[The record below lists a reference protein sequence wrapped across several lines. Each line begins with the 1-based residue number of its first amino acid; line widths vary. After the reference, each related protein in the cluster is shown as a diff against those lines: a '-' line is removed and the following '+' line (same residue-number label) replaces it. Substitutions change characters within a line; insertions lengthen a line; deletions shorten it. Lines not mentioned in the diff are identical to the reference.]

1 MVRKI
6 RKRDGRIVN
15 FDQNKITRAI
25 EKSILAVKA
34 RDRALAKRLSR
45 EVMKIVKQKFVGKIP
60 GVEDIQDAV
69 ENVLIKNGL
78 TRVAKAYILYR
89 QKRKEV
95 REAKGIFG
103 IEDDLKLPVNAVR
116 ILEKRYL
123 LKDELGNL
131 IETPKRMFH
140 RVAREVASAD
150 RLYGKKFNAE
160 ETEKEFYRVMS
171 NLEFIPNSPTLIN
184 AGTRMG
190 QLSACFV
197 LPVADSMKSIF
208 EAVKDMA
215 LIHQS
220 GGGTGFSFS
229 QLRPKGDLV
238 KSTKGI
244 ASGPVS
250 FMRVFDMAT
259 DIIKQGGR
267 RRGAN
272 MGILRI
278 DHPDILEFITA
289 KTREGVFANFNLSVA
304 ITDKFMRLLEADKE
318 YELIN
323 PRTGKPT
330 RKLKARDVFNLI
342 VATAW
347 RTGDP
352 GLVFIDQINRYNPT
366 PHLGRIESTNP
377 CVVGESL
384 IATEKGLEKIE
395 NIYKSYKNDRLNG
408 GINVLTDNRV
418 LGSDGVALRN
428 SVKIY
433 ENGEKEV
440 FKLTTKSG
448 YELLATANHKVL
460 TTEGWV
466 KLANLNSNHEV
477 MVQSGTGSF
486 SKKKKLPVDGNHLN
500 NFTKRAKLSLP
511 FLWSKELGQVLGWL
525 IGDGWLRS
533 GDKNCRVGFTFGEK
547 DRAVLNYLK
556 PILNKWYGKEIE
568 EINRGN
574 NSYHLS
580 YHGKGFT
587 EFFKLLGVKSLKA
600 INKAVPESIFTAP
613 KEAITGFL
621 QGLFSSDGT
630 INIQKANGTVYIRL
644 CSNSKRLLKEVQL
657 LLLNFGIKSKIYDRK
672 RPPQKKFGYTTIH
685 GERRNY
691 FTSGI
696 FFELQISNQNIL
708 NFLNFIGFIGD
719 KFVEKTDILRNKN
732 FYSDHFYDKVKSI
745 DRYGKQVVYNLTEP
759 VSASYIAGGIVVA
772 NCGEQPLLSY
782 ESCVLGSINLSKM
795 VDKKKIDW
803 QKLRGVVRIAVH
815 FLDNIID
822 VNKYPLPQIERVTKG
837 NRKIGLG
844 VMGFAEM
851 LIKMGIPYN
860 SQEGVRV
867 AEKVMKFITR
877 EAREKSKKMAK
888 LRGVFPNFKGSIWD
902 KKKIKVRNASLT
914 TIAPTGTISTIAG
927 CSSGIEPLFAISY
940 VRRILESTQFLETNS
955 LFEEVSMRKGF
966 YDKRLLMEIAKKGSI
981 QQMRKIPHSI
991 RRLFATAFDISPEWH
1006 VKMQD
1011 AFQKYTDNA
1020 VSKTVN
1026 LPYEATVEEVE
1037 KVYKL
1042 AFELGCKGV
1051 TVYRY
1056 GSKVQ
1061 QVLYLGAVPKEVEG
1075 EEPGYVSVDSEYAG
1089 GCPAPYCLF

>member
-34 RDRALAKRLSR
+34 KDRAMAKRLSR
-45 EVMKIVKQKFVGKIP
+45 QVMRIVKQKFVGKIP
-60 GVEDIQDAV
+60 GVEDIQDTV
-69 ENVLIKNGL
+69 ENVLIKNAL

-150 RLYGKKFNAE
+150 HLYGKKFNAE

-171 NLEFIPNSPTLIN
+171 NLEFIPNSPALIN

-197 LPVADSMKSIF
+197 LPVEDSMKSIF

-289 KTREGVFANFNLSVA
+289 KTREGAFANFNLSVA

-323 PRTGKPT
+323 PRTRKPT
-330 RKLKARDVFNLI
+330 RKLRARDVFNLI

-347 RTGDP
+347 STGDP
-352 GLVFIDQINRYNPT
+352 GLVFIDRINKYNPT
-366 PHLGRIESTNP
+366 PRTGVIESTNP
-377 CVVGESL
+377 C
-384 IATEKGLEKIE
+384 
-395 NIYKSYKNDRLNG
+395 
-408 GINVLTDNRV
+408 
-418 LGSDGVALRN
+418 
-428 SVKIY
+428 
-433 ENGEKEV
+433 
-440 FKLTTKSG
+440 
-448 YELLATANHKVL
+448 
-460 TTEGWV
+460 
-466 KLANLNSNHEV
+466 
-477 MVQSGTGSF
+477 
-486 SKKKKLPVDGNHLN
+486 
-500 NFTKRAKLSLP
+500 
-511 FLWSKELGQVLGWL
+511 
-525 IGDGWLRS
+525 
-533 GDKNCRVGFTFGEK
+533 
-547 DRAVLNYLK
+547 
-556 PILNKWYGKEIE
+556 
-568 EINRGN
+568 
-574 NSYHLS
+574 
-580 YHGKGFT
+580 
-587 EFFKLLGVKSLKA
+587 
-600 INKAVPESIFTAP
+600 
-613 KEAITGFL
+613 
-621 QGLFSSDGT
+621 
-630 INIQKANGTVYIRL
+630 
-644 CSNSKRLLKEVQL
+644 
-657 LLLNFGIKSKIYDRK
+657 
-672 RPPQKKFGYTTIH
+672 
-685 GERRNY
+685 
-691 FTSGI
+691 
-696 FFELQISNQNIL
+696 
-708 NFLNFIGFIGD
+708 
-719 KFVEKTDILRNKN
+719 
-732 FYSDHFYDKVKSI
+732 
-745 DRYGKQVVYNLTEP
+745 
-759 VSASYIAGGIVVA
+759 
-772 NCGEQPLLSY
+772 GEQPLLAY

-795 VDKKKIDW
+795 VGKKKIDW
-803 QKLRGVVRIAVH
+803 QKLRSVVRTAVH

-822 VNKYPLPQIERVTKG
+822 VNKYPLPRIEKMTKG

-867 AEKVMKFITR
+867 AEKVMKLITR
-877 EAREKSKKMAK
+877 EAREKSKKLAEMK
-888 LRGVFPNFKGSIWD
+888 GIFPSFKGSIWD

-955 LFEEVSMRKGF
+955 LFEEVAMGKGF
-966 YDKRLLMEIAKKGSI
+966 YDKKLLMEIAKKGSI
-981 QQMRKIPHSI
+981 QHMKKIPHSV
-991 RRLFATAFDISPEWH
+991 RRLFVTAFDISPEWH
-1006 VKMQD
+1006 VKMQA

>member
-1 MVRKI
+1 MVRKT
-6 RKRDGRIVN
+6 RKRNGRIVD
-15 FDQNKITRAI
+15 FDQNKITSAI
-25 EKSILAVKA
+25 EKSILAVRVKD
-34 RDRALAKRLSR
+34 RDLAERLSHQ
-45 EVMKIVKQKFVGKIP
+45 VIKIVNRKFVGKIP
-60 GVEDIQDAV
+60 GVEDIQDIV
-69 ENVLIKNGL
+69 ENVLIKNRL

-103 IEDDLKLPVNAVR
+103 IEDELKLPVNAVR

-123 LKDELGNL
+123 LKDESGNL
-131 IETPKRMFH
+131 IETPKKMFE

-150 RLYGKKFNAE
+150 RLYGKKFDTE
-160 ETEKEFYRVMS
+160 ETEREFYRVMS
-171 NLEFIPNSPTLIN
+171 NLEFIPNSPALIN
-184 AGTRMG
+184 AGTGMG
-190 QLSACFV
+190 QLSACFA
-197 LPVADSMKSIF
+197 LPIEDSMKSIF

-229 QLRPKGDLV
+229 KLRPKGDLV

-259 DIIKQGGR
+259 DVIKQGGR

-272 MGILRI
+272 MGILRV

-289 KTREGVFANFNLSVA
+289 KTKEGAFTNFNLSVA
-304 ITDKFMRLLEADKE
+304 ITDKFMKLVEEDRE

-323 PRTGKPT
+323 PRTGEPT
-330 RKLKARDVFNLI
+330 RRLKARDVFNLI
-342 VATAW
+342 IATAW
-347 RTGDP
+347 KTGDP
-352 GLVFIDQINRYNPT
+352 GLVFIDQINRGNPT
-366 PHLGRIESTNP
+366 PHIGKIETTNP
-377 CVVGESL
+377 CIVGECL
-384 IATEKGLEKIE
+384 IATENGLERIE
-395 NIYKSYKNDRLNG
+395 NIYEGYKNGRLNG

-418 LGSDGVALRN
+418 LGREGVALRN

-433 ENGEKEV
+433 ENGEEEV

-448 YELLATANHKVL
+448 YELLATADHKVL

-466 KLANLNSNHEV
+466 KLINLNTNHEV
-477 MVQSGTGSF
+477 MIQSAAGSF
-486 SKKKKLPVDGNHLN
+486 SQNKKLPLDHNYLN
-500 NFTKRAKLSLP
+500 SFTKRAKLNLP
-511 FLWSKELGQVLGWL
+511 SMWSKELGQVLGWL

-556 PILNKWYGKEIE
+556 PILNKWYRKEIE

-580 YHGKGFT
+580 YHGKGFI
-587 EFFKLLGVKSLKA
+587 EFFKLLGAKSLKA

-657 LLLNFGIKSKIYDRK
+657 LLLNFGVKSKIYDRK

-696 FFELQISNQNIL
+696 FFELQISKQNIL

-719 KFVEKTDILRNKN
+719 KFVEKIDILRNKN
-732 FYSDHFYDKVKSI
+732 FYSDNFYDKVKSI
-745 DRYGKQVVYNLTEP
+745 ERYGKEVVYNLTEP
-759 VSASYIAGGIVVA
+759 VSTSYIAGGIVVA
-772 NCGEQPLLSY
+772 NCGEQPLLPY
-782 ESCVLGSINLSKM
+782 ESCVLGSINLSRM
-795 VDKKKIDW
+795 VEKKKINW
-803 QKLRGVVRIAVH
+803 QKLGSVVRTAVH
-815 FLDNIID
+815 FLDNVID
-822 VNKYPLPQIERVTKG
+822 VNKYPLPQIERITKS

-851 LIKMGIPYN
+851 LIKLGIPYD
-860 SQEGVRV
+860 SQEGIRV
-867 AEKVMKFITR
+867 AEKVMKFIAK
-877 EAREKSKKMAK
+877 EAREKSRK
-888 LRGVFPNFKGSIWD
+888 LAEFRGVFPNFKRSVWD
-902 KKKIKVRNASLT
+902 KRKTKVRNASLT

-940 VRRILESTQFLETNS
+940 VRRILEGTQFLETNS
-955 LFEEVSMRKGF
+955 LFEELAMGKGF
-966 YDKRLLMEIAKKGSI
+966 YNKRLLAEIAKKGSI
-981 QQMRKIPHSI
+981 QTIKKIPAYVRKIF
-991 RRLFATAFDISPEWH
+991 LTAFDISPEWH
-1006 VKMQD
+1006 VRMQA

-1037 KVYKL
+1037 EVYKL
-1042 AFELGCKGV
+1042 AHKLGCKGV

-1056 GSKVQ
+1056 GSKPQ
-1061 QVLYLGAVPKEVEG
+1061 QVFYLGSVP
-1075 EEPGYVSVDSEYAG
+1075 EELSEESSGYVSVDSEYAG
-1089 GCPAPYCLF
+1089 GCPTPYCLF

>member
-1 MVRKI
+1 MVTKI
-6 RKRDGRIVN
+6 RKRDGRIVG
-15 FDQNKITRAI
+15 FDQNKITKAV
-25 EKSILAVKA
+25 EKSILAVGVK
-34 RDRALAKRLSR
+34 DKDLAERLSHQ
-45 EVMKIVKQKFVGKIP
+45 VIKIVNRKFVGKIP
-60 GVEDIQDAV
+60 GVEDIQDIV

-95 REAKGIFG
+95 REAKIIFG

-123 LKDELGNL
+123 LKDESGNL
-131 IETPKRMFH
+131 IETPKKMFE

-150 RLYGKKFNAE
+150 RLYGGKFDRE
-160 ETEKEFYRVMS
+160 VTEKEFYRIMS

-197 LPVADSMKSIF
+197 LPVEDSMKSIF

-229 QLRPKGDLV
+229 KLRPKGDLV

-272 MGILRI
+272 MGILRV
-278 DHPDILEFITA
+278 DHPDVLEFITA
-289 KTREGVFANFNLSVA
+289 KTREGMFTNFNLSVA

-347 RTGDP
+347 KTGDP
-352 GLVFIDQINRYNPT
+352 GLVFIDRINRDNPT
-366 PHLGRIESTNP
+366 PHIGIIESTNP

-384 IATEKGLEKIE
+384 IVTENGLERIK
-395 NIYKSYKNDRLNG
+395 NIYQSYKNGRLNG

-418 LGSDGVALRN
+418 LGSEGVTLRN

-433 ENGEKEV
+433 ENGEEEV

-448 YELLATANHKVL
+448 YELVATANHKVL

-477 MVQSGTGSF
+477 MIQSGTGSF
-486 SKKKKLPVDGNHLN
+486 RKNERLPFDHNYLN
-500 NFTKRAKLSLP
+500 SFTKRAKLNLP
-511 FLWSKELGQVLGWL
+511 SVWSKELGQVLGWL
-525 IGDGWLRS
+525 TGDGWLRS
-533 GDKNCRVGFTFGEK
+533 GDKNCRVGFSFGKK
-547 DRAVLNYLK
+547 DRSVLDYLK

-580 YHGKGFT
+580 YHGKGFI

-696 FFELQISNQNIL
+696 FFELQISKQNIL

-719 KFVEKTDILRNKN
+719 KFVEKIDILRNKN
-732 FYSDHFYDKVKSI
+732 FYSDHFYDKVKFI
-745 DRYGKQVVYNLTEP
+745 DRYGKEVVYNLTEP
-759 VSASYIAGGIVVA
+759 VSTSYIAGGIVVA
-772 NCGEQPLLSY
+772 NCGEQPLLPY

-795 VDKKKIDW
+795 VNKKKINW
-803 QKLRGVVRIAVH
+803 QKLRSIVKTAVH
-815 FLDNIID
+815 FLDNVID
-822 VNKYPLPQIERVTKG
+822 VNRYPLPQIERITKA

-851 LIKMGIPYN
+851 LIKLGIPYN
-860 SQEGVRV
+860 SQEGIRV
-867 AEKVMKFITR
+867 AEKVMKFVTR
-877 EAREKSKKMAK
+877 EARETSKRLAK
-888 LRGVFPNFKGSIWD
+888 LRGAFPNFKGSIWD
-902 KKKIKVRNASLT
+902 KKIVRVRNTTLT

-940 VRRILESTQFLETNS
+940 VRNILEGTQFLEANS
-955 LFEEVSMRKGF
+955 LFEEVAINKGF
-966 YDKRLLMEIAKKGSI
+966 YDKKLMMEIAKKGSI
-981 QQMRKIPHSI
+981 QHMKKIPHSI
-991 RRLFATAFDISPEWH
+991 RKIFVTAFDISPEWH
-1006 VKMQD
+1006 VRMQA

-1042 AFELGCKGV
+1042 AHKLECKGV
-1051 TVYRY
+1051 TIYRY
-1056 GSKVQ
+1056 GSKPQ
-1061 QVLYLGAVPKEVEG
+1061 QVLYLGSVPEEVR
-1075 EEPGYVSVDSEYAG
+1075 EEALKYVSVDSEYAG
-1089 GCPAPYCLF
+1089 GCPTPYCLF

>member
-34 RDRALAKRLSR
+34 KDRTLAERLSR
-45 EVMKIVKQKFVGKIP
+45 QVMKIVKQKFVGKIP
-60 GVEDIQDAV
+60 GVEDIQDIV

-123 LKDELGNL
+123 LRDESGNL
-131 IETPKRMFH
+131 IETPKKMFQ
-140 RVAREVASAD
+140 RVARQVASAD

-171 NLEFIPNSPTLIN
+171 NLEFIPNSPALIN

-197 LPVADSMKSIF
+197 LPVEDSMKSIF

-289 KTREGVFANFNLSVA
+289 KTREGAFTNFNLSVA

-323 PRTGKPT
+323 PRTKKPH
-330 RKLKARDVFNLI
+330 RKLRARDVFNLI

-347 RTGDP
+347 KTGDP
-352 GLVFIDQINRYNPT
+352 GLVFIDQINRKNPT
-366 PHLGRIESTNP
+366 SHIGIIESTNP
-377 CVVGESL
+377 CGE
-384 IATEKGLEKIE
+384 E
-395 NIYKSYKNDRLNG
+395 
-408 GINVLTDNRV
+408 
-418 LGSDGVALRN
+418 
-428 SVKIY
+428 
-433 ENGEKEV
+433 
-440 FKLTTKSG
+440 
-448 YELLATANHKVL
+448 
-460 TTEGWV
+460 
-466 KLANLNSNHEV
+466 
-477 MVQSGTGSF
+477 
-486 SKKKKLPVDGNHLN
+486 
-500 NFTKRAKLSLP
+500 
-511 FLWSKELGQVLGWL
+511 
-525 IGDGWLRS
+525 
-533 GDKNCRVGFTFGEK
+533 
-547 DRAVLNYLK
+547 
-556 PILNKWYGKEIE
+556 
-568 EINRGN
+568 
-574 NSYHLS
+574 
-580 YHGKGFT
+580 
-587 EFFKLLGVKSLKA
+587 
-600 INKAVPESIFTAP
+600 
-613 KEAITGFL
+613 
-621 QGLFSSDGT
+621 
-630 INIQKANGTVYIRL
+630 
-644 CSNSKRLLKEVQL
+644 
-657 LLLNFGIKSKIYDRK
+657 
-672 RPPQKKFGYTTIH
+672 
-685 GERRNY
+685 
-691 FTSGI
+691 
-696 FFELQISNQNIL
+696 
-708 NFLNFIGFIGD
+708 
-719 KFVEKTDILRNKN
+719 
-732 FYSDHFYDKVKSI
+732 
-745 DRYGKQVVYNLTEP
+745 
-759 VSASYIAGGIVVA
+759 
-772 NCGEQPLLSY
+772 PLLPY

-795 VDKKKIDW
+795 VEKKKINW
-803 QKLRGVVRIAVH
+803 QKLRGIIRTAVH
-815 FLDNIID
+815 FLDNVID
-822 VNKYPLPQIERVTKG
+822 INKYPLPQIEKMTKG

-851 LIKMGIPYN
+851 LIRLGIPYD
-860 SQEGVRV
+860 SREGIAI
-867 AEKVMKFITR
+867 AEKVMKFISR
-877 EAREKSKKMAK
+877 EAREKSKKLAK
-888 LRGVFPNFKGSIWD
+888 LKGVFSNFKGSIWA
-902 KKKIKVRNASLT
+902 KRKIKVRNSALI

-940 VRRILESTQFLETNS
+940 VRRILEGTQFLETNS
-955 LFEEVSMRKGF
+955 LFEEVAMEKGF
-966 YDKRLLMEIAKKGSI
+966 YDKKLMMEIAKKGSI
-981 QQMRKIPHSI
+981 QHMKKIPLSVRKI
-991 RRLFATAFDISPEWH
+991 FVTAFDISPEWH
-1006 VKMQD
+1006 VRMQA

-1042 AFELGCKGV
+1042 AYQLGCKGV
-1051 TVYRY
+1051 TIYRY
-1056 GSKVQ
+1056 GSKPQ
-1061 QVLYLGAVPKEVEG
+1061 QVLYLGPVPKEVE
-1075 EEPGYVSVDSEYAG
+1075 EEAPGYVSVDSEYAG

>member
-34 RDRALAKRLSR
+34 KDRAMAKRLSR
-45 EVMKIVKQKFVGKIP
+45 QVMRIVKQKFVGKIP
-60 GVEDIQDAV
+60 GVEDIQDTV

-150 RLYGKKFNAE
+150 HLYGKKFNAE

-171 NLEFIPNSPTLIN
+171 NLEFIPNSPALIN

-197 LPVADSMKSIF
+197 LPVEDSMKSIF

-289 KTREGVFANFNLSVA
+289 KTREGAFANFNLSVA

-323 PRTGKPT
+323 PRTRKPT
-330 RKLKARDVFNLI
+330 KKLRARDVFNLI

-377 CVVGESL
+377 C
-384 IATEKGLEKIE
+384 
-395 NIYKSYKNDRLNG
+395 
-408 GINVLTDNRV
+408 
-418 LGSDGVALRN
+418 
-428 SVKIY
+428 
-433 ENGEKEV
+433 
-440 FKLTTKSG
+440 
-448 YELLATANHKVL
+448 
-460 TTEGWV
+460 
-466 KLANLNSNHEV
+466 
-477 MVQSGTGSF
+477 
-486 SKKKKLPVDGNHLN
+486 
-500 NFTKRAKLSLP
+500 
-511 FLWSKELGQVLGWL
+511 
-525 IGDGWLRS
+525 
-533 GDKNCRVGFTFGEK
+533 
-547 DRAVLNYLK
+547 
-556 PILNKWYGKEIE
+556 
-568 EINRGN
+568 
-574 NSYHLS
+574 
-580 YHGKGFT
+580 
-587 EFFKLLGVKSLKA
+587 
-600 INKAVPESIFTAP
+600 
-613 KEAITGFL
+613 
-621 QGLFSSDGT
+621 
-630 INIQKANGTVYIRL
+630 
-644 CSNSKRLLKEVQL
+644 
-657 LLLNFGIKSKIYDRK
+657 
-672 RPPQKKFGYTTIH
+672 
-685 GERRNY
+685 
-691 FTSGI
+691 
-696 FFELQISNQNIL
+696 
-708 NFLNFIGFIGD
+708 
-719 KFVEKTDILRNKN
+719 
-732 FYSDHFYDKVKSI
+732 
-745 DRYGKQVVYNLTEP
+745 
-759 VSASYIAGGIVVA
+759 
-772 NCGEQPLLSY
+772 GEQLLLSY
-782 ESCVLGSINLSKM
+782 ESCVLGSINLLRM

-803 QKLRGVVRIAVH
+803 QKLRSVVRTAVH
-815 FLDNIID
+815 FLDNVID
-822 VNKYPLPQIERVTKG
+822 VNKYPLPRIEKMTKG

-851 LIKMGIPYN
+851 LIKLGIPYN
-860 SQEGVRV
+860 SREGIRI
-867 AEKVMKFITR
+867 AENIMKFITR
-877 EAREKSKKMAK
+877 EAREKSKKIAK

-955 LFEEVSMRKGF
+955 LFEEVAMGKGF
-966 YDKRLLMEIAKKGSI
+966 YDKKLLMEIAKKGSI
-981 QQMRKIPHSI
+981 QHMKKIPHSV
-991 RRLFATAFDISPEWH
+991 RRLFVTAFDISPEWH
-1006 VKMQD
+1006 VKMQA

-1026 LPYEATVEEVE
+1026 LPYGATVEEVE

-1089 GCPAPYCLF
+1089 GCPVPYCLF

>member
-34 RDRALAKRLSR
+34 KDRAMAKRLSR
-45 EVMKIVKQKFVGKIP
+45 QVMRIVKQKFVGKIP
-60 GVEDIQDAV
+60 GVEDIQDTV

-150 RLYGKKFNAE
+150 HLYGKKFNAE

-171 NLEFIPNSPTLIN
+171 NLEFIPNSPALIN

-197 LPVADSMKSIF
+197 LPVEDSMKSIF

-289 KTREGVFANFNLSVA
+289 KTREGAFANFNLSVA

-323 PRTGKPT
+323 PRTRKPT
-330 RKLKARDVFNLI
+330 KKLRARDVFNLI

-352 GLVFIDQINRYNPT
+352 GLVFIDRINKYNPT
-366 PHLGRIESTNP
+366 PRTGVIESTNP
-377 CVVGESL
+377 C
-384 IATEKGLEKIE
+384 
-395 NIYKSYKNDRLNG
+395 
-408 GINVLTDNRV
+408 
-418 LGSDGVALRN
+418 
-428 SVKIY
+428 
-433 ENGEKEV
+433 
-440 FKLTTKSG
+440 
-448 YELLATANHKVL
+448 
-460 TTEGWV
+460 
-466 KLANLNSNHEV
+466 
-477 MVQSGTGSF
+477 
-486 SKKKKLPVDGNHLN
+486 
-500 NFTKRAKLSLP
+500 
-511 FLWSKELGQVLGWL
+511 
-525 IGDGWLRS
+525 
-533 GDKNCRVGFTFGEK
+533 
-547 DRAVLNYLK
+547 
-556 PILNKWYGKEIE
+556 
-568 EINRGN
+568 
-574 NSYHLS
+574 
-580 YHGKGFT
+580 
-587 EFFKLLGVKSLKA
+587 
-600 INKAVPESIFTAP
+600 
-613 KEAITGFL
+613 
-621 QGLFSSDGT
+621 
-630 INIQKANGTVYIRL
+630 
-644 CSNSKRLLKEVQL
+644 
-657 LLLNFGIKSKIYDRK
+657 
-672 RPPQKKFGYTTIH
+672 
-685 GERRNY
+685 
-691 FTSGI
+691 
-696 FFELQISNQNIL
+696 
-708 NFLNFIGFIGD
+708 
-719 KFVEKTDILRNKN
+719 
-732 FYSDHFYDKVKSI
+732 
-745 DRYGKQVVYNLTEP
+745 
-759 VSASYIAGGIVVA
+759 
-772 NCGEQPLLSY
+772 GEQPLLPY

-795 VDKKKIDW
+795 VDKKKINW
-803 QKLRGVVRIAVH
+803 QKLRGVVRTAVH
-815 FLDNIID
+815 FLDNVID
-822 VNKYPLPQIERVTKG
+822 VNKYPLPRIEKMTKG
-837 NRKIGLG
+837 SRKIGLG

-851 LIKMGIPYN
+851 LIKLGIPYN
-860 SQEGVRV
+860 SREGIRI
-867 AEKVMKFITR
+867 AENIMKFITR
-877 EAREKSKKMAK
+877 EAREKSKKLAEMK
-888 LRGVFPNFKGSIWD
+888 GIFPNFKGSIWD

-955 LFEEVSMRKGF
+955 LFEEVAMGKGF
-966 YDKRLLMEIAKKGSI
+966 YDKKLLMEIAKKGSI
-981 QQMRKIPHSI
+981 QHMKKIPHSV
-991 RRLFATAFDISPEWH
+991 RRLFVTAFDISPEWH
-1006 VKMQD
+1006 VKMQA

>member
-15 FDQNKITRAI
+15 FDRNKITRAI

-34 RDRALAKRLSR
+34 KDRALAERLSR
-45 EVMKIVKQKFVGKIP
+45 QVMKIIKQKFVGKIP
-60 GVEDIQDAV
+60 GVEDIQDTV

-123 LKDELGNL
+123 LKDESGNL
-131 IETPKRMFH
+131 METPKKMFH

-150 RLYGKKFNAE
+150 HLYGKKFNAE

-229 QLRPKGDLV
+229 RLRPKGDLV

-250 FMRVFDMAT
+250 FMSVFNMAT

-289 KTREGVFANFNLSVA
+289 KTREGAFANFNLSVA

-323 PRTGKPT
+323 PRTRKPT
-330 RKLKARDVFNLI
+330 KKLRARDVFNLI
-342 VATAW
+342 VTTAW

-352 GLVFIDQINRYNPT
+352 GLVFIDRINKYNPT
-366 PHLGRIESTNP
+366 PRTGVIESTNP
-377 CVVGESL
+377 C
-384 IATEKGLEKIE
+384 
-395 NIYKSYKNDRLNG
+395 
-408 GINVLTDNRV
+408 
-418 LGSDGVALRN
+418 
-428 SVKIY
+428 
-433 ENGEKEV
+433 
-440 FKLTTKSG
+440 
-448 YELLATANHKVL
+448 
-460 TTEGWV
+460 
-466 KLANLNSNHEV
+466 
-477 MVQSGTGSF
+477 
-486 SKKKKLPVDGNHLN
+486 
-500 NFTKRAKLSLP
+500 
-511 FLWSKELGQVLGWL
+511 
-525 IGDGWLRS
+525 
-533 GDKNCRVGFTFGEK
+533 
-547 DRAVLNYLK
+547 
-556 PILNKWYGKEIE
+556 
-568 EINRGN
+568 
-574 NSYHLS
+574 
-580 YHGKGFT
+580 
-587 EFFKLLGVKSLKA
+587 
-600 INKAVPESIFTAP
+600 
-613 KEAITGFL
+613 
-621 QGLFSSDGT
+621 
-630 INIQKANGTVYIRL
+630 
-644 CSNSKRLLKEVQL
+644 
-657 LLLNFGIKSKIYDRK
+657 
-672 RPPQKKFGYTTIH
+672 
-685 GERRNY
+685 
-691 FTSGI
+691 
-696 FFELQISNQNIL
+696 
-708 NFLNFIGFIGD
+708 
-719 KFVEKTDILRNKN
+719 
-732 FYSDHFYDKVKSI
+732 
-745 DRYGKQVVYNLTEP
+745 
-759 VSASYIAGGIVVA
+759 
-772 NCGEQPLLSY
+772 GEQPLLAY

-803 QKLRGVVRIAVH
+803 QKLRSVVRTAVH
-815 FLDNIID
+815 FLDNVID
-822 VNKYPLPQIERVTKG
+822 VNKYPLPRIEKMTKG

-851 LIKMGIPYN
+851 LIKLGIPYN

-867 AEKVMKFITR
+867 AEKVMKLVTR
-877 EAREKSKKMAK
+877 EAREKSKKLAEMK
-888 LRGVFPNFKGSIWD
+888 GIFPNFKGSIWD

-955 LFEEVSMRKGF
+955 LFEEVAIGKGF
-966 YDKRLLMEIAKKGSI
+966 YDNKLLMEIAKKGSI
-981 QQMRKIPHSI
+981 QHMKKIPHSV
-991 RRLFATAFDISPEWH
+991 RRLFVTAFDISPEWH
-1006 VKMQD
+1006 VKMQA

>member
-6 RKRDGRIVN
+6 RKRDGRIVI

-34 RDRALAKRLSR
+34 RDRVLAKRLSR
-45 EVMKIVKQKFVGKIP
+45 QVMKIVKQKFVGKIP
-60 GVEDIQDAV
+60 GVEDIQDTV

-103 IEDDLKLPVNAVR
+103 IDDDLKLPVNAVR

-123 LKDELGNL
+123 LKDVSGNL
-131 IETPKRMFH
+131 TETPKRMFH

-150 RLYGKKFNAE
+150 HLYGKKFNAE

-171 NLEFIPNSPTLIN
+171 NLEFIPNSPALIN

-197 LPVADSMKSIF
+197 LPVEDSMKSIF

-250 FMRVFDMAT
+250 FMSVFDMAT

-289 KTREGVFANFNLSVA
+289 KTREGAFANFNLSVA

-323 PRTGKPT
+323 PRTRKPT
-330 RKLKARDVFNLI
+330 KKLRARDVFNLI
-342 VATAW
+342 VTTAW

-352 GLVFIDQINRYNPT
+352 GLVFIDRINKYNPT
-366 PHLGRIESTNP
+366 PRTGVIESTNP
-377 CVVGESL
+377 C
-384 IATEKGLEKIE
+384 
-395 NIYKSYKNDRLNG
+395 
-408 GINVLTDNRV
+408 
-418 LGSDGVALRN
+418 
-428 SVKIY
+428 
-433 ENGEKEV
+433 
-440 FKLTTKSG
+440 
-448 YELLATANHKVL
+448 
-460 TTEGWV
+460 
-466 KLANLNSNHEV
+466 
-477 MVQSGTGSF
+477 
-486 SKKKKLPVDGNHLN
+486 
-500 NFTKRAKLSLP
+500 
-511 FLWSKELGQVLGWL
+511 
-525 IGDGWLRS
+525 
-533 GDKNCRVGFTFGEK
+533 
-547 DRAVLNYLK
+547 
-556 PILNKWYGKEIE
+556 
-568 EINRGN
+568 
-574 NSYHLS
+574 
-580 YHGKGFT
+580 
-587 EFFKLLGVKSLKA
+587 
-600 INKAVPESIFTAP
+600 
-613 KEAITGFL
+613 
-621 QGLFSSDGT
+621 
-630 INIQKANGTVYIRL
+630 
-644 CSNSKRLLKEVQL
+644 
-657 LLLNFGIKSKIYDRK
+657 
-672 RPPQKKFGYTTIH
+672 
-685 GERRNY
+685 
-691 FTSGI
+691 
-696 FFELQISNQNIL
+696 
-708 NFLNFIGFIGD
+708 
-719 KFVEKTDILRNKN
+719 
-732 FYSDHFYDKVKSI
+732 
-745 DRYGKQVVYNLTEP
+745 
-759 VSASYIAGGIVVA
+759 
-772 NCGEQPLLSY
+772 GEQPLLAY

-803 QKLRGVVRIAVH
+803 QKLRSVVRTAVH
-815 FLDNIID
+815 FLDNVID
-822 VNKYPLPQIERVTKG
+822 VNKYPLPRIEKMTKG

-851 LIKMGIPYN
+851 LIKLGIPYN

-867 AEKVMKFITR
+867 AEKVMKLVTR
-877 EAREKSKKMAK
+877 EAREKSKKLAEMK
-888 LRGVFPNFKGSIWD
+888 GIFPNFKGSIWD

-955 LFEEVSMRKGF
+955 LFEEVAMGKGF
-966 YDKRLLMEIAKKGSI
+966 CDKKLLMEIAKKGSI
-981 QQMRKIPHSI
+981 QHMKKIPHSV
-991 RRLFATAFDISPEWH
+991 RRLFVTAFDISPEWH
-1006 VKMQD
+1006 VKMQA